1 MVYRNFNLSIIVR
14 LLLIIATSIWFA
26 LEIDNP
32 QKAYTKFFLL
42 ALIVIQSIFLI
53 LYFNKINKEIIR
65 FLKLLKTNDASYRF
79 SSDLKGNFTE
89 LARILNNTADLLE
102 NTRIEKKKQYHFL
115 QFVIQQ
121 INVGLI
127 AYDKNGLIHFS
138 NKSFSELLKLKWI
151 KNLSDLESLDAEFYN
166 NLKKSKPED
175 LFQNKLKI
183 ENSFQQFLIQKKQFK
198 FNNELINL
206 VSIQNI
212 SAELDRKELE
222 SWQKLIRV
230 LTHEIMNSIAPITN
244 LTYSIRRSLKENVGS
259 EKVQKGVIDE
269 AIEDT
274 NIIESRSNSLM
285 QFVENYRKLTRLGK
299 VSFNEVNVK
308 SLIENSVN
316 IFKEEISNSNIKLN
330 LVVDDGIII
339 KGDAKLLEQALINL
353 TKNAI
358 DALNE
363 TENPYINIKAELIE
377 NQLVIF
383 IKDNGSGIES
393 DKIDDIFIPFYTSK
407 ENGSGIGLSLVKQI
421 ISIHKGIISVNSEK
435 GKGTTFKI
443 TV

>member
-1 MVYRNFNLSIIVR
+1 MIYRNFNLSIIVR

-26 LEIDNP
+26 LEIDNL

-42 ALIVIQSIFLI
+42 TLIIIQSIFLI

-115 QFVIQQ
+115 QFVIEQ

-127 AYDKNGLIHFS
+127 AYDKNGVIHFS

-151 KNLSDLESLDAEFYN
+151 KNLSDLRSLDAEFYN

-175 LFQNKLKI
+175 LFQNKLNI
-183 ENSFQQFLIQKKQFK
+183 ENNFQQFLIQKKQFK

-259 EKVQKGVIDE
+259 EKVQKDVIDE
-269 AIEDT
+269 AIEDA

-285 QFVENYRKLTRLGK
+285 QFVENYRKLTKLGK

-308 SLIENSVN
+308 KLIENSVN
-316 IFKEEISNSNIKLN
+316 IFKEEISNSNIELN

-363 TENPYINIKAELIE
+363 TENPCINIKAELIE
-377 NQLVIF
+377 NQLI
-383 IKDNGSGIES
+383 ISIEDNGSGIES

-421 ISIHKGIISVNSEK
+421 ISIHKGIISVNSGK

-443 TV
+443 IV

>member
-42 ALIVIQSIFLI
+42 ALIVIQSVFLI

-65 FLKLLKTNDASYRF
+65 FLKLLKINDASYRF

-127 AYDKNGLIHFS
+127 AYDKNGVIHFS

-175 LFQNKLKI
+175 LFQNKLNI

-259 EKVQKGVIDE
+259 EKVQKSVIDE

-274 NIIESRSNSLM
+274 SIIESRSNSLM
-285 QFVENYRKLTRLGK
+285 QFVENYRKLTKLGK
-299 VSFNEVNVK
+299 VSFDEVNVK
-308 SLIENSVN
+308 RLIENSVN
-316 IFKEEISNSNIKLN
+316 IFKEEISNSNIELN
-330 LVVDDGIII
+330 LLVDDGIII
-339 KGDAKLLEQALINL
+339 KGDAKLLEQAFINL

-363 TENPYINIKAELIE
+363 TKRPYIKIKAELIE
-377 NQLVIF
+377 NQLI
-383 IKDNGSGIES
+383 ISIEDNGSGIES

-435 GKGTTFKI
+435 GKGSTFKI

>member
-1 MVYRNFNLSIIVR
+1 M
-14 LLLIIATSIWFA
+14 
-26 LEIDNP
+26 
-32 QKAYTKFFLL
+32 
-42 ALIVIQSIFLI
+42 
-53 LYFNKINKEIIR
+53 
-65 FLKLLKTNDASYRF
+65 
-79 SSDLKGNFTE
+79 
-89 LARILNNTADLLE
+89 
-102 NTRIEKKKQYHFL
+102 
-115 QFVIQQ
+115 
-121 INVGLI
+121 
-127 AYDKNGLIHFS
+127 
-138 NKSFSELLKLKWI
+138 
-151 KNLSDLESLDAEFYN
+151 
-166 NLKKSKPED
+166 
-175 LFQNKLKI
+175 
-183 ENSFQQFLIQKKQFK
+183 IQKKQFK

-259 EKVQKGVIDE
+259 EKVQKSVIDE

-285 QFVENYRKLTRLGK
+285 QFVENYRKLTKLGK
-299 VSFNEVNVK
+299 VSFDEVNVK
-308 SLIENSVN
+308 RLIENSVN
-316 IFKEEISNSNIKLN
+316 IFKEEISNSNIELN
-330 LVVDDGIII
+330 LVIDDGIII
-339 KGDAKLLEQALINL
+339 KGDAKLLEQAFINL

-363 TENPYINIKAELIE
+363 TKHPYIKIKAELIE
-377 NQLVIF
+377 NQLI
-383 IKDNGSGIES
+383 ISIEDNGSGIES

>member
-1 MVYRNFNLSIIVR
+1 MVYRNFNISIIIR
-14 LLLIIATSIWFA
+14 LILIIGTTVWFT
-26 LEIDNP
+26 LELDNP
-32 QKAYTKFFLL
+32 QKAYTKFFILS
-42 ALIVIQSIFLI
+42 LIIIQSIFLVW
-53 LYFNKINKEIIR
+53 YFNKVNKEVIR
-65 FLKLLKTNDASYRF
+65 FLKLLKTDDGAYRF

-102 NTRIEKKKQYHFL
+102 NTKIEKEKQYHFL
-115 QFVIQQ
+115 QFVIEQ
-121 INVGLI
+121 INIGLI
-127 AYDKNGLIHFS
+127 AYDKNGIIHFS

-151 KNLSDLESLDAEFYN
+151 KNLSDLESLDVEFYN

-175 LFQNKLKI
+175 LFQNKLNI
-183 ENSFQQFLIQKKQFK
+183 ENSFEQFLIQKKQFK

-230 LTHEIMNSIAPITN
+230 LTHEIMNSVAPITN
-244 LTYSIRRSLKENVGS
+244 LTYSIRRSLKENIGS
-259 EKVQKGVIDE
+259 GRIQKDVIDE

-285 QFVENYRKLTRLGK
+285 QFVENYRKLTKLGK
-299 VSFNEVNVK
+299 VSFYEVDVRR
-308 SLIENSVN
+308 LIENSVN
-316 IFKEEISNSNIKLN
+316 IFKEEISNSNIKLS
-330 LVVDDGIII
+330 LVIDDRIII
-339 KGDAKLLEQALINL
+339 KGDSKLLEQAFINL
-353 TKNAI
+353 IKNAI
-358 DALNE
+358 EALNE
-363 TENPYINIKAELIE
+363 TENPQISIKVELVE
-377 NQLVIF
+377 NQALINVE
-383 IKDNGSGIES
+383 DNGAGIEP

-443 TV
+443 IL